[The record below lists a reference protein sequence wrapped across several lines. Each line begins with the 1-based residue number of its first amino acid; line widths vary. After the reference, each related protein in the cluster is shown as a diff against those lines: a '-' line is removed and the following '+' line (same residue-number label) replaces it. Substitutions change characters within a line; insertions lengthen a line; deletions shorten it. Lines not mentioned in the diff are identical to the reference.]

1 MFITHPP
8 PSALSQSTSK
18 TIDLPSHF
26 YLVIYRAVAYI
37 PLTVLAVPAAVLT
50 VSIDNLSGVFACLVI
65 FS

>member
-1 MFITHPP
+1 M
-8 PSALSQSTSK
+8 K